1 MKIVRR
7 RIDTATGV
15 ASTETVYAITSL
27 GHRYADAVL
36 LATWLRGH
44 WQIENTLHWVRD
56 VTFGEDHSRVR
67 TGAGPQVM
75 AALRNTAI
83 NVSRL
88 AGHSNLAAAQ
98 RHYSWTPGAAI
109 DAITAA

>member
-1 MKIVRR
+1 MFLQKRR
-7 RIDTATGV
+7 SSV
-15 ASTETVYAITSL
+15 SL
-27 GHRYADAVL
+27 HGADRAP
-36 LATWLRGH
+36 A
-44 WQIENTLHWVRD
+44 
-56 VTFGEDHSRVR
+56 VR

-88 AGHSNLAAAQ
+88 AGHTNVAAVQ
-98 RHYSWTPGAAI
+98 RHYSRTPGAAI

>member
-1 MKIVRR
+1 
-7 RIDTATGV
+7 
-15 ASTETVYAITSL
+15 
-27 GHRYADAVL
+27 
-36 LATWLRGH
+36 
-44 WQIENTLHWVRD
+44 
-56 VTFGEDHSRVR
+56 
-67 TGAGPQVM
+67 M